1 MKKNKVI
8 EDKVYV
14 LKSKAAPISFILSS
28 RHTHR
33 SPLLH
38 FDGATNRPLRYS
50 SNQKSPFEDE
60 QDGNVILEPI
70 IFEDGFLRVPSNNP
84 VLQQFMSLHPANGR
98 LFEEI
103 NDEQD
108 AQDDVEVLNLE
119 LDAMVS
125 ARELDISTMERVARI
140 ALGRNVD
147 LMTSAELKRDI
158 LLFAKQ
164 YPSDFLDTINDP
176 VLELQDKV
184 AKMFEQK
191 LLTLRNKNRD
201 IYFNLSNNKKKL
213 LTVPYGEEPN
223 SAALS
228 FFLTEDG
235 EETLKTLSSKLK

>member
-38 FDGATNRPLRYS
+38 FDGTTNRPLRYS

-70 IFEDGFLRVPSNNP
+70 IFEDGFLRVPSTNP
-84 VLQQFMSLHPANGR
+84 VLQQFMSLHPGNGR

-119 LDAMVS
+119 LDAMVA

-140 ALGRNVD
+140 ALGKNVD

-158 LLFAKQ
+158 ILFAKQ

-176 VLELQDKV
+176 ILELQDKV
-184 AKMFEQK
+184 AKMFDQK

-201 IYFNLSNNKKKL
+201 VYFNLEGNKKKM
-213 LTVPYGEEPN
+213 LTVPYGEDSQ
-223 SAALS
+223 SAVLS
-228 FFLTEDG
+228 YLITEEG
-235 EETLKTLSSKLK
+235 EEVLKLLGNKLR